1 MKITYD
7 QRADA
12 LYIQFQEGTVGKTKN
27 IEEGILIDVNEDGIL
42 FGIEI
47 IGVSERMP
55 VKTLG
60 NVHLELPIATPELPP
75 DQI

>member
-7 QRADA
+7 PKADA
-12 LYIQFQEGTVGKTKN
+12 LYIQFQDGKIGNTKKVD
-27 IEEGILIDVNEDGIL
+27 EGILIDVDSKGQL

-55 VKTLG
+55 ATTLG
-60 NVHLELPIATPELPP
+60 HINLELPIAAP
-75 DQI
+75 

>member
-7 QRADA
+7 PKAGA
-12 LYIQFQEGTVGKTKN
+12 LYIQFQEGKVGKTRK
-27 IEEGILIDVNEDGIL
+27 IEEGVLIDLDKGGRL

-55 VKTLG
+55 VESLG
-60 NVHLELPIATPELPP
+60 HVNLELPIATP
-75 DQI
+75 

>member
-7 QRADA
+7 QKVDA
-12 LYIQFQEGTVGKTKN
+12 LYIQFQEGKVGKTKKV
-27 IEEGILIDVNEDGIL
+27 EEGILMDIDKEGRL

-55 VKTLG
+55 VETLG
-60 NVHLELPIATPELPP
+60 HVNLILPIATR
-75 DQI
+75 